1 MDGGGKA
8 GRREIR
14 RRVGAYSKKVG
25 SGDNVTE
32 LAERKHAR
40 DSVAGECHG
49 GRAERMIVKNQT
61 DSGTG
66 ELARLGRHRMVEDM
80 RTERLGSFF
89 GSRK

>member
-1 MDGGGKA
+1 VDGGGKLA
-8 GRREIR
+8 DARSEGG
-14 RRVGAYSKKVG
+14 VGAYSKKVG

-32 LAERKHAR
+32 LAERNHAR

-66 ELARLGRHRMVEDM
+66 NMARLGRHRMIEDM
-80 RTERLGSFF
+80 
-89 GSRK
+89 